1 MTDTQTAQ
9 TEQVARRYFEAW
21 TTRDSETTASLL
33 TENFVFKGGGMAVE
47 GREAFLDTC
56 VVAADADVTLVAE
69 AYQGGIGFQMYDIA
83 RGAQSVRIV
92 ELLTVRDGVIVS
104 STFQTDMAAYTAFM
118 TPGTAMNYNDE
129 VEDQRW

>member
-1 MTDTQTAQ
+1 MTESLTTQ

-21 TTRDSETTASLL
+21 TTRDPETTAILL
-33 TENFVFKGGGMAVE
+33 AENFVFKGGGMAVE
-47 GREAFLDTC
+47 GREAFLETS
-56 VVAADADVTLVAE
+56 VVPADADVTLVAE
-69 AYQGGIGFQMYDIA
+69 AYQDEIGFQMYDA
-83 RGAQSVRIV
+83 SRGGQSIRIV

-104 STFQTDMAAYTAFM
+104 STSQTDMAAYIAFT